1 VGAFAGAVLL
11 SNLSLDAARPWVS
24 LILLVLGGVII
35 LRFVRGRRAAWRPS
49 TGPARSWLL
58 TPLGLVGGFVDAS
71 GGGGWGPVTTSSL
84 LASGRLEPRTAIGTV
99 SASEF
104 VVSITAS
111 IGFLVALGSAGIRW
125 DVAAML
131 LIGGVIAAPISA
143 VIVSRFDQRALGASV
158 GALIL
163 LLNVDR
169 VLGLLG
175 VQADVLFVVR
185 VGVVIAAAV
194 IVGWLLMRGR
204 SAGRRT
210 GVPEIEPA
218 A

>member
-1 VGAFAGAVLL
+1 M
-11 SNLSLDAARPWVS
+11 
-24 LILLVLGGVII
+24 
-35 LRFVRGRRAAWRPS
+35 
-49 TGPARSWLL
+49 
-58 TPLGLVGGFVDAS
+58 
-71 GGGGWGPVTTSSL
+71 
-84 LASGRLEPRTAIGTV
+84 
-99 SASEF
+99 
-104 VVSITAS
+104 
-111 IGFLVALGSAGIRW
+111 RW
-125 DVAAML
+125 DVVAML

-185 VGVVIAAAV
+185 VAVVIAAAL
-194 IVGWLLMRGR
+194 IVGWLLVRGR
-204 SAGRRT
+204 SAARRT
-210 GVPEIEPA
+210 GSPEAEPA